1 MADKLREGIDK
12 LVNKKEPESVFG
24 EPLYDSLKGEDKF
37 RYQLLDRLRGDLDY
51 YLGHGIYNENNLW
64 NSDKKPETTVK
75 YMKSLYDS
83 FVDKPEWLTADQIR
97 DYEKRLGEPIQY
109 NPDTHDYFKNYIKE
123 TPNGIKRYREQY
135 KDNDRLQQ
143 LLNIIENMK

>member
-1 MADKLREGIDK
+1 
-12 LVNKKEPESVFG
+12 
-24 EPLYDSLKGEDKF
+24 
-37 RYQLLDRLRGDLDY
+37 
-51 YLGHGIYNENNLW
+51 
-64 NSDKKPETTVK
+64 
-75 YMKSLYDS
+75 MKSLYDS